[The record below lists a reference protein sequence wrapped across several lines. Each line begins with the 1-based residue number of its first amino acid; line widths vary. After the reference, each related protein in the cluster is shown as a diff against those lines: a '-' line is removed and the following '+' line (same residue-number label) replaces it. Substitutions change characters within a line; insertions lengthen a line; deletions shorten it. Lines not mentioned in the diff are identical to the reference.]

1 MNAAFAASSPA
12 EAAREAVGSPKYQY
26 LRDLRQNCTAL
37 HGYWHN
43 PSHDD

>member
-12 EAAREAVGSPKYQY
+12 EAAREAVESPKYQY
-26 LRDLRQNCTAL
+26 LRDLRQNSTAL
-37 HGYWHN
+37 NGYWHN